1 MKLLTLNCHSLQEKN
16 AAKKQAWFVD
26 VVARERPDL
35 IALQEVNQTRTA
47 PLVDPTRLAGFCP
60 DPNCPVPVRWDNH
73 AAEVANRLRR
83 AGLPCTWT
91 WTAAKVGYGIYDEGL
106 ALFSLTQPIAQ
117 VDAFRISH
125 SSDYENWRTRKV
137 LGVRLDRNES
147 WFYTVHMGWWQDPE
161 EPFQAQWQVL
171 EQGLESK
178 RKAGPVWL
186 LGDFNGPAEVR
197 DESYD
202 LIRSSGWKDTY
213 TLAQKKDSGLTVEGV
228 IDGWRDKLADPEGT
242 NGMRI
247 DQIWCSQQVPVANS
261 YVMFNG
267 KNGPQVSD
275 HYGVQIEAAE
285 PGKGVNAR

>member
-1 MKLLTLNCHSLQEKN
+1 MKLLTLNCHSLQEQN
-16 AAKKQAWFVD
+16 AAQKQAWFVD

-83 AGLPCTWT
+83 VGLPCTWT

-106 ALFSLTQPIAQ
+106 ALFSLNQPIAQ
-117 VDAFRISH
+117 VDAFRISR

-161 EPFQAQWQVL
+161 EPFRAQWQVL
-171 EQGLESK
+171 EQALEPK

-202 LIRSSGWKDTY
+202 LIRSSGWNDTY
-213 TLAQKKDSGLTVEGV
+213 TLARKKDSGLTVEGV
-228 IDGWRDKLADPEGT
+228 IDGWRDKLVDPEGT
-242 NGMRI
+242 SGMRI
-247 DQIWCSQQVPVANS
+247 DQIWCSQQAPVASS

-275 HYGVQIEAAE
+275 HYGVQIEVAK
-285 PGKGVNAR
+285 PRKGVNAR